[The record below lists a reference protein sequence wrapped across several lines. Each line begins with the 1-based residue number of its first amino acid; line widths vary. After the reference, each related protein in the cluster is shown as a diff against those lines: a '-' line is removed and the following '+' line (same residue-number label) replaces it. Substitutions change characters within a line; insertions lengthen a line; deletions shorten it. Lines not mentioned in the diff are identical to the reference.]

1 MQYAKLDGL
10 RCTAQPK
17 LKAICEHC
25 NSSVH
30 AKCGS
35 KVVWHWAHVSVEN
48 CDSWYEPETQ
58 WHRNWKNNF
67 GQDRSEIS
75 VVKDGVRHIADV
87 LTKDDLVIEFQNS
100 NISSETIMARELFYD
115 KMIWVINGIH
125 FKENFTFWDK
135 DFAENWQLKTEIIQN
150 LNLLNSQANAR
161 VLTVKGN
168 QIKQE
173 AIREILNRFK
183 FVHNKQNDIYTYDL
197 KDLHNS
203 HTLEARIQAN
213 ILEPYKA
220 QKVDQKLKSIIYT
233 WTRSRK
239 SWEDAK
245 KPVFIDF
252 NEDYLIWIKTNIG
265 GKSGEGTKVLKKDFL
280 DKYNKNTLIKK

>member
-1 MQYAKLDGL
+1 MQYAKIDGL
-10 RCTAQPK
+10 RRAAEPK
-17 LKAICEHC
+17 LKAVCEHC
-25 NSSVH
+25 NSDVR

-35 KVVWHWAHVSVEN
+35 KVVWHWAHISVEN

-58 WHRNWKNNF
+58 WHRDWKNNF

-75 VVKDGVRHIADV
+75 IVKDGVRHIADV
-87 LTKDDLVIEFQNS
+87 LTNDNLVIEFQNS

-125 FKENFTFWDK
+125 FKENFTIWDK
-135 DFAENWQLKTEIIQN
+135 DFAENWQLKTEITQN
-150 LNLLNSQANAR
+150 LNLFNSQANAR
-161 VLTVKGN
+161 VLTVQGN
-168 QIKQE
+168 PIKQE
-173 AIREILNRFK
+173 AIREILNRHK
-183 FVHNKQNDIYTYDL
+183 FVHNKQLDLYTYDL
-197 KDLHNS
+197 KDLYNS
-203 HTLEARIQAN
+203 HALEARIQAN
-213 ILEPYKA
+213 ILELYKA
-220 QKVDQKLKSIIYT
+220 QKVDQKFKSILYT

-252 NEDYLIWIKTNIG
+252 NEDHLIWIKTNIG

-280 DKYNKNTLIKK
+280 AKYNITL

>member
-25 NSSVH
+25 NSAVH

-75 VVKDGVRHIADV
+75 IVKDGVRHIADV

-100 NISSETIMARELFYD
+100 NISSEMQNFKR
-115 KMIWVINGIH
+115 VI
-125 FKENFTFWDK
+125 
-135 DFAENWQLKTEIIQN
+135 
-150 LNLLNSQANAR
+150 
-161 VLTVKGN
+161 
-168 QIKQE
+168 
-173 AIREILNRFK
+173 
-183 FVHNKQNDIYTYDL
+183 
-197 KDLHNS
+197 
-203 HTLEARIQAN
+203 
-213 ILEPYKA
+213 
-220 QKVDQKLKSIIYT
+220 
-233 WTRSRK
+233 
-239 SWEDAK
+239 
-245 KPVFIDF
+245 
-252 NEDYLIWIKTNIG
+252 
-265 GKSGEGTKVLKKDFL
+265 
-280 DKYNKNTLIKK
+280 

>member
-1 MQYAKLDGL
+1 MQYAKIDGL
-10 RCTAQPK
+10 RSTAQPK

-25 NSSVH
+25 NSAVH

-58 WHRNWKNNF
+58 WHRDWKNNF

-75 VVKDGVRHIADV
+75 IVKDGVRHIADV

-100 NISSETIMARELFYD
+100 NISAETIMARELFYD

-125 FKENFTFWDK
+125 FKENFTIWDK
-135 DFAENWQLKTEIIQN
+135 EFAENWQLKTEIKQN
-150 LNLLNSQANAR
+150 LNLLNSQPNAR
-161 VLTVKGN
+161 VLTVQGN

-173 AIREILNRFK
+173 AIRQILNRFK
-183 FVHNKQNDIYTYDL
+183 FVHNKQYDIYTYDL
-197 KDLHNS
+197 KDLFNS
-203 HTLEARIQAN
+203 HALEARIQAN
-213 ILEPYKA
+213 ILELYKA
-220 QKVDQKLKSIIYT
+220 QKVEQKFKSVIYT
-233 WTRSRK
+233 WTRARK

-280 DKYNKNTLIKK
+280 DKYNITR